1 MGQQTQFLL
10 KWTGFAAL
18 TSWWDMKR
26 HTDLRWWAKKRTM
39 KWFIPI
45 GLEVTQANPPTSH
58 TGTSAGHLSQ
68 RVYSELHTLRRHLD
82 TKEITHGIF
91 LLFHHTSEFREIDS
105 NQADDEFWRVFLFS
119 EGFFF
124 FFLMCGCSSIVP
136 SWVHIYSFCCCTFV
150 RLKVIFD
157 PCKSDCRFSATFQFV
172 FLSGFTLPSCVCVC
186 VCGVGAVDVIKTHH

>member
-1 MGQQTQFLL
+1 MGQQTQFLM

-68 RVYSELHTLRRHLD
+68 RVYSESHTLRRHLD
-82 TKEITHGIF
+82 TKEIMHGIF

-105 NQADDEFWRVFLFS
+105 NQADDVFWRVFLFS

-124 FFLMCGCSSIVP
+124 FFWCVAALPLSHPRCISTA
-136 SWVHIYSFCCCTFV
+136 FAAA
-150 RLKVIFD
+150 RL
-157 PCKSDCRFSATFQFV
+157 
-172 FLSGFTLPSCVCVC
+172 
-186 VCGVGAVDVIKTHH
+186 